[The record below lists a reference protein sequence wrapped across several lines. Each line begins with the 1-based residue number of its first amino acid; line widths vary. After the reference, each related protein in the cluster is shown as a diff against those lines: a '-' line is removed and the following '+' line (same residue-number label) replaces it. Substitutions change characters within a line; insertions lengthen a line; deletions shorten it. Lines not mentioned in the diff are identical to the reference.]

1 MANQPSTNYT
11 VTIRLT
17 ENSDE
22 NGPNHFN
29 YAPGYLR
36 VHVGDT
42 VRFSCNRAF
51 KVKFPYESPF
61 GDITEFSKNSAGT
74 TDYATVATGTVNQL
88 YHYTVAAIGSDG
100 LPYMDV
106 ACPTVDVG

>member
-1 MANQPSTNYT
+1 MANNHT
-11 VTIRLT
+11 VTITLT
-17 ENSDE
+17 DNSDP

-61 GDITEFSKNSAGT
+61 GDTTEFSKNRAGT
-74 TDYATVATGTVNQL
+74 TDYATVATGTVHQL
-88 YHYTVAAIGSDG
+88 YHYNVAAIGPDG

-106 ACPTVDVG
+106 ACPTVEVG